1 LGATITK
8 AGANDG
14 VQTQDVLE
22 AMVIQPPQPE
32 VPMGKPDRR
41 DLPHARADGAYGNKP
56 TEERAERAGFRMQA
70 PKRGKTRV
78 KGVGRIRCA
87 VERGHA
93 FLAQFGRIARR
104 FDRCVRRYLGWVQ
117 MAACII
123 LLRHEDNGFV
133 R

>member
-1 LGATITK
+1 LAATITK

-22 AMVIQPPQPE
+22 AMVVQPPQAE
-32 VPMGKPDRR
+32 VPVGKPDRR

-56 TEERAERAGFRMQA
+56 TDERAERAGFRMQA
-70 PKRGKTRV
+70 PRRGKTRA

-93 FLAQFGRIARR
+93 FLAHFGRIARR
-104 FDRCVRRYLGWVQ
+104 FDRHVRRYLAWVQ